1 LALVERRALETSQ
14 RSVPPLAGRGLTP
27 SSELDDLFDDVTRPL
42 LVGYVRRDL
51 LSSDGAV
58 EQLVAQMAVF
68 ARREGFSMG
77 YTYVERAAT
86 SLAALEALVEF
97 VGRTED
103 AAVVIPSPLHFLAID
118 GPINLREIFERAT
131 GTRVLMLT
139 S

>member
-1 LALVERRALETSQ
+1 M
-14 RSVPPLAGRGLTP
+14 TP

-42 LVGYVRRDL
+42 LLGYVRRDL
-51 LSSDGAV
+51 LSSDSAV
-58 EQLVAQMAVF
+58 EELVVQMAVF

-86 SLAALEALVEF
+86 SFSALEALVEF
-97 VGRTED
+97 VARTED

>member
-1 LALVERRALETSQ
+1 M
-14 RSVPPLAGRGLTP
+14 AGRGLSP
-27 SSELDDLFDDVTRPL
+27 SSDLDNDLFDDATRPL
-42 LVGYVRRDL
+42 LVGYIRRDL
-51 LSSDGAV
+51 LSDESAI
-58 EQLVAQMAVF
+58 EQLEVQMAVF

-97 VGRTED
+97 VGRSEE